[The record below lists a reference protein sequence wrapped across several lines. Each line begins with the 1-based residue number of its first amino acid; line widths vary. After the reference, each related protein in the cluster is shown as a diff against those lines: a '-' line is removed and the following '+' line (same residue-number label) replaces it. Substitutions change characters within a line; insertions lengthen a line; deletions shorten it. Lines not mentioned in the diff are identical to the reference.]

1 MYLMN
6 YSDNYYVRTK
16 AYEIDSNRLNESL
29 QCDVCIIGAGLS
41 GIATAYYL
49 NKTNPNLKIVILEK
63 NKIGWGASGRNG
75 GQLLHGFSSDD
86 YSSQKHSEDEIKTL
100 WNFTVDAVREVK
112 KNIKDLN
119 IDCDLIEGYLLTS
132 VTKSH
137 DEELKKFIDQ
147 LHNQFDYESAQYL
160 SKNQMQDYGFPVAVV
175 VHAAAAV
182 VFFAK
187 TTP

>member
-16 AYEIDSNRLNESL
+16 AYEFDSNRLNESL

-49 NKTNPNLKIVILEK
+49 NKTNPNLEIVILEK

-86 YSSQKHSEDEIKTL
+86 
-100 WNFTVDAVREVK
+100 
-112 KNIKDLN
+112 
-119 IDCDLIEGYLLTS
+119 
-132 VTKSH
+132 
-137 DEELKKFIDQ
+137 
-147 LHNQFDYESAQYL
+147 
-160 SKNQMQDYGFPVAVV
+160 
-175 VHAAAAV
+175 
-182 VFFAK
+182 
-187 TTP
+187 